1 MTAADVTSVRGRS
14 GKNETY
20 ILLEYPTKTYE
31 YISSPSDLNSEKFNN
46 SEETLRAIRYGSRD
60 LQGNRKVF
68 CSV

>member
-20 ILLEYPTKTYE
+20 TLPGHPTKTYE
-31 YISSPSDLNSEKFNN
+31 YTSSPSDLSSEKVNN
-46 SEETLRAIRYGSRD
+46 SEETLRAIRHGSRD
-60 LQGNRKVF
+60 FQGNGKVF